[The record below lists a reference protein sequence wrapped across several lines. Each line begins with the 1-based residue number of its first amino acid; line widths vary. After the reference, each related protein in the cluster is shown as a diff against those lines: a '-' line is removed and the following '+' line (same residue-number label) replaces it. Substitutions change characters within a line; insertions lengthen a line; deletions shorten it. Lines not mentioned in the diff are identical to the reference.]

1 MPSRELSL
9 DAPFDLRRS
18 WAPLARGARD
28 PTTRVSRDEVWRAT
42 RTPDGPATF
51 RLAGVGAGRF
61 VVESWGDG
69 AAWVLDRAPDLIGTD
84 DDPPAP
90 KDFPSPLR
98 EHARAAAGIRLV
110 KTHRIYELMLPVVLE
125 QLVTGPESK
134 RAFGNLV
141 REHGEPAPGP
151 TDGLLLPPDP
161 HRLRRVDA
169 DAWLYL
175 GILRKQGETLRRVAL
190 KAHRMEEADT
200 MSAPDAERRL
210 TALPGIGPWT
220 AGTVMLYGMGHA
232 DAVPVGDY
240 HLPNTVAFNLAGE
253 ERADDARMLELL
265 EPYRGNRGRV
275 VRMLE
280 SGGSAAPRR
289 GPRRPIR
296 QVPGGGRRR

>member
-1 MPSRELSL
+1 MPSRELHT

-18 WAPLARGARD
+18 WAPLARGSHD
-28 PTTRVSRDEVWRAT
+28 PTTRVTRAEVWRAT

-51 RLAGVGAGRF
+51 HLADAGEGRF
-61 VVESWGDG
+61 VVEAWGEG
-69 AAWVLDRAPDLIGTD
+69 AAWVLECAPDLIGAAD
-84 DDPPAP
+84 EPPAP
-90 KDFPSPLR
+90 EDLPRPLR
-98 EHARAAAGIRLV
+98 EHARKSAGLRLV
-110 KTHRIYELMLPVVLE
+110 KTHRIYELLLPVVLE

-134 RAFGNLV
+134 RAFTNLV

-151 TDGLLLPPDP
+151 ASDLMLPPDP
-161 HRLRRVDA
+161 RHLRRIDA

-175 GILRKQGETLRRVAL
+175 GILRKQGETLRRVAQ
-190 KAHRMEEADT
+190 KAHRLEEADT

-220 AGTVMLYGMGHA
+220 AGSVMLYGMGHA

-240 HLPNTVAFNLAGE
+240 HLPNTVAFQLAGE
-253 ERADDARMLELL
+253 ERADDVRMLELL
-265 EPYRGNRGRV
+265 EPYRGQRGRV

-280 SGGSAAPRR
+280 TAGSAPRR

-296 QVPGGGRRR
+296 QIPGRGRRR